1 MYAMALSG
9 IIPGTITDSI
19 GELTLPLPF
28 YAQSHTLG
36 VNVILTFESVDKILR
51 CDQ

>member
-9 IIPGTITDSI
+9 VVPGTITDSI

-28 YAQSHTLG
+28 YAQSQTLG
-36 VNVILTFESVDKILR
+36 LNLM
-51 CDQ
+51 